1 MLSDPLV
8 YQGRHVVPMLA
19 PVWNAAEKPSV
30 CFVVYPDQSN
40 PAKPMPHVEFLVDG
54 QALAANT
61 ADLPPD
67 TAGSIPV
74 FVQAAARPGDCELRI
89 TAIFRG
95 RIPLPGACGTPCPG
109 SW

>member
-1 MLSDPLV
+1 MLRVLSDPLV
-8 YQGRHVVPMLA
+8 YQGRHVVPTLA

-61 ADLPPD
+61 AELPPD

-74 FVQAAARPGDCELRI
+74 FVQAAARPWDCRYRER
-89 TAIFRG
+89 AVRRAPVAG
-95 RIPLPGACGTPCPG
+95 EG
-109 SW
+109 